1 MDLFTVAIVVAVTG
15 ISAAMGAMLADAFSE
30 RALIRQHGMKITKG
44 GLALA
49 GIGLILMMIAS

>member
-1 MDLFTVAIVVAVTG
+1 MGLFTVAIVVAVTG

-30 RALIRQHGMKITKG
+30 RALIRQHGMKITQG

-49 GIGLILMMIAS
+49 AIGLMLMIATS